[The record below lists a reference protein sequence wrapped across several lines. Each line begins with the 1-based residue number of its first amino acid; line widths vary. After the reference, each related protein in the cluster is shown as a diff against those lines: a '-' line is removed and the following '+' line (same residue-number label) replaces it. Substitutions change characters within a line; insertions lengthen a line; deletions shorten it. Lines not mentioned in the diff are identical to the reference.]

1 MLVDERLGGD
11 YADAWILE
19 YDGGGV
25 CVCVCG
31 MWRYGCINHYYL
43 YLLHQYNDM
52 IDVISGQE
60 GEEQVRSSMT
70 RKVSY

>member
-31 MWRYGCINHYYL
+31 MW
-43 YLLHQYNDM
+43 YNDM